1 MPKPSPIDPSFSAAI
16 AQTFSV
22 QDRSDWLTVAKV
34 SVIWWWN
41 VSSAGTS
48 GPSVVTPSLAAAP
61 PATTPGCG

>member
-1 MPKPSPIDPSFSAAI
+1 MPKASWTEPSLRAAI

-22 QDRSDWLTVAKV
+22 HDRSLWATVANV

-48 GPSVVTPSLAAAP
+48 GPSVGIAA
-61 PATTPGCG
+61 GRY

>member
-1 MPKPSPIDPSFSAAI
+1 MPNASCTEPSLAAAM

-22 QDRSDWLTVAKV
+22 HDRSVCATVANV

-48 GPSVVTPSLAAAP
+48 GPSVGIG
-61 PATTPGCG
+61 PGRY